1 MTKLRIVLVDDH
13 VVVRAGLK
21 ALINGQPD
29 MTVIGESSD
38 GAEAIA
44 QVEQAEP
51 DVVVMDLSMPRLGG
65 VEATRQLHARYPRIN
80 ILMLSVHEDTPYLR
94 RALEA
99 GAKGYV
105 LKRAAAESLI
115 SAIRQVAA
123 GQVYLDPTL
132 GATLVHT
139 MVSGDMRMPG
149 EATALSERETLVLRL
164 IAHGYSNKEIARQLH
179 LSVKTVETYKARAL
193 EKLGINSRVE
203 IVRYA
208 ATRGW
213 LGST

>member
-1 MTKLRIVLVDDH
+1 MSKLRIVLADDH
-13 VVVRAGLK
+13 VVVRAGLR
-21 ALINGQPD
+21 ALIDNQPD
-29 MTVIGESSD
+29 MVVVGESSD
-38 GAEAIA
+38 GLE
-44 QVEQAEP
+44 VLGKVDETRP
-51 DVVVMDLSMPRLGG
+51 DVVVMDLSMPRLSG
-65 VEATRQLHARYPRIN
+65 VEASRQLHARHPQIQ
-80 ILMLSVHEDTPYLR
+80 ILMLTVHEDATYLR
-94 RALEA
+94 RVLEA
-99 GAKGYV
+99 GATGYV
-105 LKRAAAESLI
+105 LKRSAAESLI
-115 SAIRQVAA
+115 TAIRQVAA

-139 MVSGDMRMPG
+139 MVGS
-149 EATALSERETLVLRL
+149 EARALSEPLALSERETLVMRL

-213 LGST
+213 LGRA